1 MKFPFVTRSHH
12 EEVVELLRA
21 QLERTEL
28 ERRSYLDRL
37 AAAGLGGA
45 FFATPAA
52 AASVAEDSTPEPE
65 MTVGERMR
73 AFRRRP
79 SRMATFVS
87 HEFRKNLEREAAN
100 EARAPHIRTEV
111 DDELDAAEAAG
122 RRQSA

>member
-37 AAAGLGGA
+37 ATAGLGGA
-45 FFATPAA
+45 FFATPAVA
-52 AASVAEDSTPEPE
+52 AAAEDSSTPEPE
-65 MTVGERMR
+65 MSVEEQIR
-73 AFRRRP
+73 AYRRRP
-79 SRMATFVS
+79 SRMATFVTRQ
-87 HEFRKNLEREAAN
+87 FRKNFEREAAN

-111 DDELDAAEAAG
+111 EDELDAAEEAG
-122 RRQSA
+122 RRLSA